1 MHAERK
7 DFSIQNLL
15 MLLSSNYE
23 FIFYVDFD
31 TDEVIPYH
39 FAGNSDIQQESA
51 RITYREM
58 TDNFI
63 TCKMT
68 GAERKEIENILKKD
82 HLDRH
87 LRAKKYYTYDFRC
100 SGYDPERYFRIKIV
114 NMDETDGLHH
124 AVIGLANIDNEKH
137 SRIDFYKSGRKILV
151 IEDNEINREI
161 LTEILSDMYTV
172 ITAENGNEGFEILS
186 EYAEDIAV
194 IITNLEM
201 PVCNGYEFLEHFSS
215 VRQYS
220 AIPVLVVTTTNQ
232 TEAEIKCLQLGAT
245 DFIVKPYN
253 REVVRNRVKSL
264 ARLKESSAMLNALE
278 KDNLTGLY
286 TKEFFIRY
294 AQEKI
299 DCNPDKKYC
308 IVCSD
313 IENFKVINDKYGLK
327 TGDDILIYISDQIKK
342 NFPGII
348 FGGRING
355 DIFAFLQ
362 ETDEISYPDKE
373 TIEYISKHAPVIS
386 VSVKFGIYPA
396 ECGRSV
402 QHMTDRAVMA
412 INQIKN
418 VYGKYVA
425 VYDNKIR
432 EGLMKQQQII
442 DNMQDALEKRQF
454 KVYYQP
460 KHEISSDKTS
470 GAEALVRWIHP
481 VLGFMNPGLFID
493 IFEKNGFI
501 TQLDEYVWNEV
512 CSSMARWRNS
522 GIDIVPVSIN
532 VSRRD
537 FEKDDLAEEIINL
550 VDSYS
555 LPHDYLH
562 IEVTESAYSDNPKKI
577 EKTIEKLHDAGFII
591 ELDDFGTGYSSLAV
605 LNSMKLDILK
615 LDMSLI
621 KQDISSSDRSTLVFA
636 IKLAQMLGLKT
647 VAEGVENSEQCERVK
662 SLGCDYIQGYFYS
675 RPVPEEEF
683 MESLKFN

>member
-1 MHAERK
+1 MQSETN
-7 DFSIQNLL
+7 DFSMQNLL
-15 MLLSSNYE
+15 MLLSSNFEY
-23 FIFYVDFD
+23 IFYVDFD

-39 FAGNSDIQQESA
+39 QSEDSYVQQEVSK
-51 RITYREM
+51 ITYREM
-58 TDNFI
+58 IDNFI
-63 TCKMT
+63 TCNMS
-68 GAERKEIENILKKD
+68 GAELKEIENILKKD
-82 HLDRH
+82 HLYRH
-87 LRAKKYYTYDFRC
+87 LRAKNYYTYDFRC
-100 SGYDPERYFRIKIV
+100 SGYEPERYFRLKIV
-114 NMDETDGLHH
+114 NMNEKDGLHH
-124 AVIGLANIDNEKH
+124 AVIGLANIDNEKY
-137 SRIDFYKSGRKILV
+137 SSIDFYKSGRKILI
-151 IEDNEINREI
+151 IEDNELNRDI

-194 IITNLEM
+194 IITDLEM
-201 PVCNGYEFLEHFSS
+201 PVCNGYEFLERFSS

-232 TEAEIKCLQLGAT
+232 TEAEVKCLQLGAT

-253 REVVRNRVKSL
+253 REIVRNRVKSL

-278 KDNLTGLY
+278 KDSLTGLY
-286 TKEFFIRY
+286 TREFFIRY

-327 TGDDILIYISDQIKK
+327 TGDDILIYVSEQIKK
-342 NFPGII
+342 HFPGII

-362 ETDEISYPDKE
+362 ETDGVSYPE
-373 TIEYISKHAPVIS
+373 NNTIEEILRQSPVIS
-386 VSVKFGIYPA
+386 VSVKFGIYTA
-396 ECGRSV
+396 EGNHSV
-402 QHMTDRAVMA
+402 QHMTDRAIMA

-418 VYGKYVA
+418 VYGKYIA

-432 EGLMKQQQII
+432 EELMKQQQII
-442 DNMQDALEKRQF
+442 DNMQEALEKRQF

-460 KHEISSDKTS
+460 KHEIISDNTS

-512 CSSMARWRNS
+512 CSSIARWRNN
-522 GIDIVPVSIN
+522 GLQIVPVSIN

-537 FEKDDLAEEIINL
+537 FEKEDLAEKIINL
-550 VDSYS
+550 VDSYN

-562 IEVTESAYSDNPKKI
+562 IDVTESAYSDNPKRI
-577 EKTIEKLHDAGFII
+577 EKTIEKLHDSGFVI

-621 KQDISSSDRSTLVFA
+621 KQDISSSDRSALVFA
-636 IKLAQMLGLKT
+636 IKLAQILGLKT
-647 VAEGVENSEQCERVK
+647 IAEGIENSEQFERVK
-662 SLGCDYIQGYFYS
+662 SLGCDYIQGYFFS
-675 RPVPEEEF
+675 KPVPEEEF
-683 MESLKFN
+683 MKSL